1 VIPDGS
7 ILGVRSTASIA
18 YRFSG
23 YIRTA
28 LCWEVHARIAF
39 WLIKTLLV
47 QVPEPEIYYPSGVE
61 LTLALS
67 KPVYLNP
74 QPEFEEPAG
83 HLSEAARDVLE
94 SMVDDMPVRARA
106 QNSNRESDVINMMFI
121 GSEEQISRAFI
132 AAGWTRTMTRS
143 MRSGFLNIRAVVE
156 GHGYRSAPMST
167 LLVNGEVPGM
177 VWQKGLNNMAKRHHI
192 RLWEQPET
200 WNSERIWIGAAT
212 RDVDYAYLRHS
223 RVVTHKIE
231 KDIDLER
238 DKILHDIEFTSCA
251 NVADYMERPRAPRFV
266 HNATGDPMETDGRIA
281 IVHLNGCSA
290 PQVTTWAGDPLPKH
304 GNAFQR
310 IARRQILS
318 IRNDYYR
325 ENLYWRTYE
334 GTRWL
339 ITSIRN
345 HRHSNDRDP
354 IASAPQSGR
363 VAESV
368 FDKARNS
375 SWAK

>member
-1 VIPDGS
+1 
-7 ILGVRSTASIA
+7 
-18 YRFSG
+18 
-23 YIRTA
+23 
-28 LCWEVHARIAF
+28 
-39 WLIKTLLV
+39 
-47 QVPEPEIYYPSGVE
+47 
-61 LTLALS
+61 
-67 KPVYLNP
+67 
-74 QPEFEEPAG
+74 
-83 HLSEAARDVLE
+83 
-94 SMVDDMPVRARA
+94 
-106 QNSNRESDVINMMFI
+106 
-121 GSEEQISRAFI
+121 
-132 AAGWTRTMTRS
+132 

-156 GHGYRSAPMST
+156 GHGYRGAPMSM
-167 LLVNGEVPGM
+167 LLVNDEVPGM

-200 WNSERIWIGAAT
+200 WNGERIWIGAAT
-212 RDVDYAYLRHS
+212 RDVDYGYLRHG

-251 NVADYMERPRAPRFV
+251 NVADYVERPRAPRFTR
-266 HNATGDPMETDGRIA
+266 NATGDPMETDGRIA
-281 IVHLNGCSA
+281 IVNLNGCSA
-290 PQVTTWAGDPLPKH
+290 PQVTTWTGDPLPKH

-310 IARRQILS
+310 IVRRQILS

-345 HRHSNDRDP
+345 HRRANDRDP
-354 IASAPQSGR
+354 SADAPQSDR
-363 VAESV
+363 AAESV

-375 SWAK
+375 SWAR